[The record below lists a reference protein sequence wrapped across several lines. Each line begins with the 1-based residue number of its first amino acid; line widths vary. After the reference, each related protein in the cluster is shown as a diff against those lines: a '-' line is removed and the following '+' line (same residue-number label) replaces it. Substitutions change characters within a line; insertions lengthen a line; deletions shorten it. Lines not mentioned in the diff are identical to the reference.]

1 LIKALQ
7 QQHFGKFVLVL
18 LSAATSSMLFMF
30 LGTPVLRVLR
40 NVYGSKVFW
49 VSGAAIC
56 GGLILAFPEAML
68 FSLLLLS
75 FWINIGLYQEFEERG
90 NGGFWTAALSM
101 TLGSLILIFGSLAWA
116 QSMGVNLME
125 IMTNSWQE
133 MIKRSGASAASLT
146 TEYLSTVLLST
157 VILIQMSSLA
167 FALMLDRKAA
177 LLFGLRYE
185 KIASQMRVHEFR
197 VPDFFIWITM
207 ISFLGTIPGLI
218 QSSEPIFPV
227 AMTVFMTMMGL
238 YFFQGLAI
246 LEVSFLVF
254 RVGSLM
260 RFLIYFIV
268 VGQLFFLLSAVGFID
283 YWVNFR
289 QRMRNWKLSAGSP
302 KNGEN
307 V

>member
-1 LIKALQ
+1 MIKALQ

-18 LSAATSSMLFMF
+18 LSAATASMLFMF

-40 NVYGSKVFW
+40 NVYGSKLFW
-49 VSGAAIC
+49 ASGAVIC

-90 NGGFWTAALSM
+90 RGGFWIAALSM

-133 MIKRSGASAASLT
+133 MIKRGGANATALT

-227 AMTVFMTMMGL
+227 AMTVFLTMMGL